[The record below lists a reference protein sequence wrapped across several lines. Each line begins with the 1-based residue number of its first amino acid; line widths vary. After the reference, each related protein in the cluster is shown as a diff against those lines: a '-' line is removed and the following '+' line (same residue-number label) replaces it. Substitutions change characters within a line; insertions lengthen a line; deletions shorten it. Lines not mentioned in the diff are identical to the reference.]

1 MIHSLKN
8 KKKIEVVFDKGSII
22 KGNGVFLKYYDF
34 EDGLVQYGVSV
45 SKKVFSSAVKRNL
58 IKRRVREQVKVL
70 NFTGLISKGVS
81 FFLIYT
87 SKDILSSKEI
97 KKSLEGVA
105 QKL

>member
-8 KKKIEVVFDKGSII
+8 KKKIEVIFDKGSII

-34 EDGLVQYGVSV
+34 EDELVQYGVSV

-58 IKRRVREQVKVL
+58 IKRRVHEQVKAL
-70 NFTGLISKGVS
+70 SFTSLISKGVS

>member
-8 KKKIEVVFDKGSII
+8 KKKIEVIFDKGSTI

-45 SKKVFSSAVKRNL
+45 SKKIFSSAVKRNL
-58 IKRRVREQVKVL
+58 IKRRVREQIKVL
-70 NFTGLISKGVS
+70 NLVSLISKGVS

-87 SKDILSSKEI
+87 SKEVLSSKEI
-97 KKSLEGVA
+97 KKRLEA
-105 QKL
+105 IAKRI

>member
-8 KKKIEVVFDKGSII
+8 KKKIEVIFDKGSII

-58 IKRRVREQVKVL
+58 IKRRVREQVKAL
-70 NFTGLISKGVS
+70 SFTSLISKGVS

-97 KKSLEGVA
+97 KKSLEDVA

>member
-8 KKKIEVVFDKGSII
+8 KKKIEVIFEKGSII

-70 NFTGLISKGVS
+70 NFTALISKGVS

-87 SKDILSSKEI
+87 SKDILSSKEV
-97 KKSLEGVA
+97 KKSIEGVA

>member
-8 KKKIEVVFDKGSII
+8 KKKIDLIFEKGSVI

-45 SKKVFSSAVKRNL
+45 SKKIFSSAVKRNL
-58 IKRRVREQVKVL
+58 IKRRVREQIKVL
-70 NFTGLISKGVS
+70 NLVSLISKGVS

-87 SKDILSSKEI
+87 SKEVLSSKEI
-97 KKSLEGVA
+97 KKSLEA
-105 QKL
+105 IAKRI

>member
-8 KKKIEVVFDKGSII
+8 KKKIEVIFDKGSII

-58 IKRRVREQVKVL
+58 IKRRVREQVKAL
-70 NFTGLISKGVS
+70 SFTSLISKGVS

-97 KKSLEGVA
+97 KKSLEGVVK
-105 QKL
+105 KL

>member
-1 MIHSLKN
+1 MIQSLKN
-8 KKKIEVVFDKGSII
+8 KKKIEVIFDKGSII

-34 EDGLVQYGVSV
+34 KDGLIQYGVSV

-70 NFTGLISKGVS
+70 NFTALISKGVS

>member
-1 MIHSLKN
+1 MIQSLKN
-8 KKKIEVVFDKGSII
+8 KKKIEVIFDKGSII

-34 EDGLVQYGVSV
+34 EDELVQYGVSV

-58 IKRRVREQVKVL
+58 IKRRVHEQIKAL
-70 NFTGLISKGVS
+70 SFTSLISKGVS

>member
-8 KKKIEVVFDKGSII
+8 KKKIEVIFDKGSTI
-22 KGNGVFLKYYDF
+22 KSNGVFLKYYDF

-58 IKRRVREQVKVL
+58 IKRRVREQVKAL
-70 NFTGLISKGVS
+70 SFTSLISQGVS

-97 KKSLEGVA
+97 KKSLEDVA

>member
-1 MIHSLKN
+1 MIQSLKN
-8 KKKIEVVFDKGSII
+8 KKKIEVIFEKGSII

-70 NFTGLISKGVS
+70 NFTALISKGVS